1 MRQLIQP
8 SDASWDSL
16 KTLVGRVPCPPAN
29 FHRSEFAKRPC
40 APRMRKRRQQLAAR
54 AEESADNLVVGG
66 TAGGSQDA
74 RGDAGHGV
82 FLLPALPLG
91 GLRLALSLVLCH
103 PCLAFRFPFSHPRL
117 AFRFLFRGLLLTL
130 GFLLGRLLRLFLLLG
145 KLRLLRLKLSP
156 LCRESAIDRFR

>member
-8 SDASWDSL
+8 SDAPWDSL

-74 RGDAGHGV
+74 RGDAG
-82 FLLPALPLG
+82 LLALPLG
-91 GLRLALSLVLCH
+91 GLRLALSLALRC
-103 PCLAFRFPFSHPRL
+103 PRLAFRFPFSRPCL
-117 AFRFLFRGLLLTL
+117 ALRFLFRGLLLTL

-145 KLRLLRLKLSP
+145 KLRLLRLKLGP

>member
-8 SDASWDSL
+8 SDAPWDSL

-40 APRMRKRRQQLAAR
+40 APRMRKRRQELAAR

-74 RGDAGHGV
+74 RDDAGHGV
-82 FLLPALPLG
+82 FLLLALPLG
-91 GLRLALSLVLCH
+91 GLRLALSLALRC
-103 PCLAFRFPFSHPRL
+103 PR
-117 AFRFLFRGLLLTL
+117 LTL

-145 KLRLLRLKLSP
+145 KLRLLRLKLGP

>member
-82 FLLPALPLG
+82 FLLLALPLG
-91 GLRLALSLVLCH
+91 GLRLALSLALRC
-103 PCLAFRFPFSHPRL
+103 PRLAFRFPFSRPCL
-117 AFRFLFRGLLLTL
+117 ALRFLFRGLLLTL

-145 KLRLLRLKLSP
+145 KLRLLRLELGP
-156 LCRESAIDRFR
+156 LCREFAIGRFR

>member
-8 SDASWDSL
+8 SDAPWDSL

-40 APRMRKRRQQLAAR
+40 APRMRKRRQELAAR
-54 AEESADNLVVGG
+54 AEEAADNLVGGG

-74 RGDAGHGV
+74 RGDADHGV
-82 FLLPALPLG
+82 FLL
-91 GLRLALSLVLCH
+91 LAL
-103 PCLAFRFPFSHPRL
+103 
-117 AFRFLFRGLLLTL
+117 RFLFCGLLLTL

-145 KLRLLRLKLSP
+145 KLRLLRLKLGP

>member
-8 SDASWDSL
+8 SDAPWDSL

-54 AEESADNLVVGG
+54 AEEAADNLVGSG

-82 FLLPALPLG
+82 FLLLALSLG
-91 GLRLALSLVLCH
+91 GLRLALSLALRC
-103 PCLAFRFPFSHPRL
+103 PRL

-145 KLRLLRLKLSP
+145 KLRLLRLKLGP
-156 LCRESAIDRFR
+156 LCRESAIGRFR

>member
-1 MRQLIQP
+1 
-8 SDASWDSL
+8 
-16 KTLVGRVPCPPAN
+16 
-29 FHRSEFAKRPC
+29 
-40 APRMRKRRQQLAAR
+40 MRKRRQQLAAR

-82 FLLPALPLG
+82 FLLLALPLG
-91 GLRLALSLVLCH
+91 GLRLALSLAL
-103 PCLAFRFPFSHPRL
+103 
-117 AFRFLFRGLLLTL
+117 RFLFCGLLLTL

-145 KLRLLRLKLSP
+145 KLRLLRLKLGP

>member
-54 AEESADNLVVGG
+54 AEESADNLGVGG

-82 FLLPALPLG
+82 FLL
-91 GLRLALSLVLCH
+91 LAL
-103 PCLAFRFPFSHPRL
+103 
-117 AFRFLFRGLLLTL
+117 RFLFCGLLLTL

-145 KLRLLRLKLSP
+145 KLRLLRLKLGP

>member
-8 SDASWDSL
+8 SDAPWDSL

-54 AEESADNLVVGG
+54 AEEAADNLVGGG

-82 FLLPALPLG
+82 FLLLALSLG
-91 GLRLALSLVLCH
+91 GLRLALGLVLCH
-103 PCLAFRFPFSHPRL
+103 PCLAL
-117 AFRFLFRGLLLTL
+117 RFLFRGLLLTL
-130 GFLLGRLLRLFLLLG
+130 DFLLGRLLRLFLLLG
-145 KLRLLRLKLSP
+145 KLRLLRLKLGP

>member
-1 MRQLIQP
+1 
-8 SDASWDSL
+8 
-16 KTLVGRVPCPPAN
+16 
-29 FHRSEFAKRPC
+29 
-40 APRMRKRRQQLAAR
+40 MRKRRQQLAAR

-82 FLLPALPLG
+82 FLLLALPLG
-91 GLRLALSLVLCH
+91 GLRPAL
-103 PCLAFRFPFSHPRL
+103 RFPFSGPCL
-117 AFRFLFRGLLLTL
+117 ALRFLFRGLLPTL

-145 KLRLLRLKLSP
+145 KLRLLRLKLGP

>member
-8 SDASWDSL
+8 SDAPWDSL
-16 KTLVGRVPCPPAN
+16 KTLVGRVPCPPVN

-54 AEESADNLVVGG
+54 AEEAADNLVGGG

-82 FLLPALPLG
+82 FLLLALSLG
-91 GLRLALSLVLCH
+91 GLRLALGLVLCH
-103 PCLAFRFPFSHPRL
+103 PCLAFSHPCL
-117 AFRFLFRGLLLTL
+117 ALRFLFRGLLLTL
-130 GFLLGRLLRLFLLLG
+130 DFLLGRLLRLFLLLG
-145 KLRLLRLKLSP
+145 KLRLLRLELDP